1 MSECRAPKRKSVIS
15 PHLTQNRCQWPAS
28 RFRPLPRRLRVDS
41 AKHDDRTK
49 PESQTLWNATVS
61 PILPWFNSVR
71 EVRFSNGYLTVH
83 LDRPRT
89 EGFSKWKRLQQNQK
103 LHPLV
108 TDLFRKPQ
116 PVPAPQSWRWTAVEG
131 QADSVITDWNDIRS
145 FLCNQYCNGHCSLSI
160 WMAI

>member
-1 MSECRAPKRKSVIS
+1 MDIGPPRFSRQVGVDAIRMSRGDRLASRRAQWVIKTVRRTSMSECRAPKRKSVIS

-61 PILPWFNSVR
+61 QILPWFNSVR

-108 TDLFRKPQ
+108 TDLFPN
-116 PVPAPQSWRWTAVEG
+116 V
-131 QADSVITDWNDIRS
+131 
-145 FLCNQYCNGHCSLSI
+145 
-160 WMAI
+160 